1 MGKAEE
7 YAIDFVVVLAGVL
20 AGLYLARMLKII

>member
-7 YAIDFVVVLAGVL
+7 YAIDLVVVFVGVL
-20 AGLYLARMLKII
+20 AGLYVARMLRII

>member
-7 YAIDFVVVLAGVL
+7 YAIDFVIVLVGVL
-20 AGLYLARMLKII
+20 AGLYVARMLKLI